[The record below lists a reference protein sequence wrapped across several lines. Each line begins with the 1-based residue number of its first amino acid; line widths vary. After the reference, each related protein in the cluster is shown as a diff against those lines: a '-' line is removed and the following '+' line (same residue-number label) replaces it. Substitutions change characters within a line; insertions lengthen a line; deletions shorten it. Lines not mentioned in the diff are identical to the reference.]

1 MMKKVLYVLF
11 ITSYKFISF
20 FIKKNNENNK
30 QKQKSN
36 YLISFDGNTVFNE

>member
-20 FIKKNNENNK
+20 FIKKIMKTTNK
-30 QKQKSN
+30 NKNQITLSVSMVI
-36 YLISFDGNTVFNE
+36 LFFNE